1 LADRVTE
8 HGVELVVDEAGVAH
22 LHVCGEGPGVARFHA
37 LLREEAAELVAL
49 GDRTPLEE
57 RMVRALGVIA
67 DRQAALDLSA
77 DSHVTWWPGGRKGHT
92 L

>member
-1 LADRVTE
+1 MTE
-8 HGVELVVDEAGVAH
+8 QGVELEVDEAGVAH

-37 LLREEAAELVAL
+37 LLREEAAKLGAL
-49 GDRTPLEE
+49 GDPAPLEE

-77 DSHVTWWPGGRKGHT
+77 DSRVVTWRG
-92 L
+92 